1 MGLHKVG
8 AAVQCGR
15 ACTLHLYAPPFSTCS
30 IWLDPSR
37 ADKAMHPVVTY
48 HSEYGELVDYAP
60 TSTGRTIADST
71 PSASPAGSVAGGDD
85 EELEA
90 ADSTTDL
97 D

>member
-8 AAVQCGR
+8 AAVHCEG

-48 HSEYGELVDYAP
+48 HSEYGELVDYTPA
-60 TSTGRTIADST
+60 SAGRTIADTT
-71 PSASPAGSVAGGDD
+71 PSASPAGSVAGD
-85 EELEA
+85 EEADEEA
-90 ADSTTDL
+90 APADL